1 MNIAEIRKKARVGKS
16 EHKSAVPGLLG
27 DSIISMD
34 ASPEG
39 ELVASLP
46 QRPLSSLDATF
57 SPVAGPSATDL
68 VGAKERLATGEDRL
82 DQLFSWLPQQDE
94 LLFESSDTRPADGKR
109 VEAISR
115 RWLAFSLGSE
125 DYALDISVIREILKP
140 REITEI
146 PRVPEFLLGIIS
158 LRGNIIPIIDLKRR
172 LGLGVATIDHDSRI
186 IVCQEGDR
194 LAGLLIDRIT
204 QVTSIQEEGIEPPPA
219 IFSGRERAL
228 LDGVGRVQGNAL
240 ILLNL
245 SNVLTID
252 SNGL

>member
-1 MNIAEIRKKARVGKS
+1 
-16 EHKSAVPGLLG
+16 
-27 DSIISMD
+27 
-34 ASPEG
+34 
-39 ELVASLP
+39 VA
-46 QRPLSSLDATF
+46 
-57 SPVAGPSATDL
+57 
-68 VGAKERLATGEDRL
+68 GEDRL
-82 DQLFSWLPQQDE
+82 DQLFSWVPQQDE
-94 LLFESSDTRPADGKR
+94 LLFEGSEMQPGEENK
-109 VEAISR
+109 VEVLSR

-158 LRGNIIPIIDLKRR
+158 LRGNIIPIFDLKRR
-172 LGLGVATIDHDSRI
+172 MGLGVTEIGSNSRI

-204 QVTSIQEEGIEPPPA
+204 QVTTIQEEKIEPTPT
-219 IFSGRERAL
+219 IFSGRDRAL
-228 LDGVGRVQGNAL
+228 LDGVGRVQDKVL

-245 SNVLTID
+245 ANVLTID